1 MKFIEKLMLN
11 THYQLSPNKKLTQQD
26 PHSYTFTP
34 DVVRRLIYTYH
45 DKVMYRAHGGW
56 LIELREKE
64 YIQYVYVRDIALFDV
79 DQPDW
84 FKKHWSTYLVVFN
97 PIYTIDNE
105 TCVYSNYLRTVIRL
119 EETHDLSEL
128 LLEHGAYSIGNGITV
143 ALSLVALKKMRE
155 AVYVACIS
163 ELFIRN
169 SYLSDL
175 VKPDYIV
182 PYFHNNRCQ
191 ICNHHFK
198 YAFVYTSERIYK
210 YMYGICREDMF
221 LYHVSAGNP
230 KHYVSTIFNM
240 ATRKEQFDFARP
252 FKYLYNYFP
261 HNSVG
266 IHPNLCHLFR
276 CKDFD
281 LISRILNITECDF
294 NHVLFT
300 LSYYYGQDKSR
311 HWINLWRYLM
321 RAYWD
326 AWGCNVFAYL
336 NKYTKRNALPKIPYK
351 LMRDMYHHPLFVYTD
366 LWKNVLKAC
375 GGQYMRYFE
384 RKAIHRLKWLDH
396 VTMDHPGGHVVKE
409 LIKELY
415 LREPDLLYV

>member
-11 THYQLSPNKKLTQQD
+11 THYQMPVHKKLTHQD
-26 PHSYTFTP
+26 PHLYTFTP
-34 DVVRRLIYTYH
+34 EVVRRLIYTE
-45 DKVMYRAHGGW
+45 KVMYRAHGGW
-56 LIELREKE
+56 LVELREAG
-64 YIQYVYVRDIALFDV
+64 YMQYVYLRDLRLLEV
-79 DQPDW
+79 DQLDW
-84 FKKHWSTYLVVFN
+84 FKNHWASYLVVFN
-97 PIYTIDNE
+97 PIYTDDDGGM
-105 TCVYSNYLRTVIRL
+105 TVYSNYLRTVIPIDKS
-119 EETHDLSEL
+119 EDLL
-128 LLEHGAYSIGNGITV
+128 DVLLEHGAYSIGNGITL
-143 ALSLVALKKMRE
+143 ALSLVALGKLKE
-155 AVYVACIS
+155 AVYLESIS

-175 VKPDYIV
+175 VKPDYII

-198 YAFVYTSERIYK
+198 YAYVYNSERIYK

-240 ATRKEQFDFARP
+240 AVRKDQYDFARP

-266 IHPNLCHLFR
+266 IYPNLCHLFF

-281 LISRILNITECDF
+281 LIGRILNITECDF
-294 NHVLFT
+294 SFVLFT
-300 LSYYYGQDKSR
+300 LSYYYGKDKSR

-336 NKYTKRNALPKIPYK
+336 NKRIQRNALPKIPYK
-351 LMRDMYHHPLFVYTD
+351 MMRDMYHHPLFVYTD
-366 LWKNVLKAC
+366 LWKNVLKAS
-375 GGQYMRYFE
+375 GGQYMRYFD
-384 RKAIHRLKWLDH
+384 RKAIHRLKLLEH
-396 VTMDHPGGHVVKE
+396 MVKDHPEGHVVKD
-409 LIKELY
+409 LMRELY
-415 LREPDLLYV
+415 LREPDLLCV